1 MRWGHWTQAGWR
13 RTAIAVLL
21 GYALIIQ
28 ALWSQAGLVRAAE
41 AAASDPMSA
50 LCAVASG
57 RTDPMG
63 PAAPDRPHG
72 DLCCILACAAAG
84 AGTAWPAVLPTGA
97 AVPAPGEIAPALLQS
112 APQAVA
118 ETRLPRRFNARAPPR
133 SDLLS

>member
-1 MRWGHWTQAGWR
+1 MRRGQWTRASWK

-41 AAASDPMSA
+41 AAAFDPMSA

-57 RTDPMG
+57 RTDPTA
-63 PAAPDRPHG
+63 PAAPEQPHG
-72 DLCCILACAAAG
+72 DLCCTLACAAAA
-84 AGTAWPAVLPTGA
+84 AGMAGPAVLPAGA
-97 AVPAPGEIAPALLQS
+97 AVPAPGE
-112 APQAVA
+112 AVRIVLRSPSRTFI